1 MSSPIHVFE
10 KPFVHNGIVLDS
22 HFKAAAHHLKGVPMR
37 NLFAI
42 FLFLTFFVG
51 NATAQ
56 TQLSNCISFSNTSAR
71 IIDRN
76 SVYSAVSWRS
86 QVTNSC
92 PEPIIYDFTLKA
104 QSADR
109 IELDRSR
116 QYDFYIPPLTSSIV
130 SSRLL
135 LTSSKAE
142 GFNSVAIT
150 LDRASKAGSSI
161 IGDSDSC
168 LSVHSVKPSR
178 VFTENT
184 VYQRRS
190 WQARVSNSCN
200 RNFLVD
206 LTYKVYDSESYEI
219 SSNSKYD
226 AYIPSNGTVVVSYS
240 DLLSPVNLFGS
251 RGRDTVVIRRAQ
263 ATDKKP
269 LRQTHFAWLSSALSY
284 FSDVDGK
291 LLTSVKA
298 NGIGMFRLSLSMEPH
313 PSDILFKL
321 NEDSLVEL
329 DAETRG
335 ISTFNTATNY
345 LTVPVAEV
353 TLGQQKLI
361 LEDLSF
367 NLIAAE
373 GWFFRLEGYTEYSAP
388 PRLLEGA
395 DDCIYVTLL
404 DSKTLETN
412 SVYSEVSFLADISNK
427 CSREFL
433 LDVEFTAHDSG
444 GFVIDDTREY
454 DFKVLPNASST
465 VTKRMLISP
474 FILERGLAKI
484 GVSVTVS
491 K

>member
-1 MSSPIHVFE
+1 
-10 KPFVHNGIVLDS
+10 
-22 HFKAAAHHLKGVPMR
+22 MR
-37 NLFAI
+37 NLFAV
-42 FLFLTFFVG
+42 LLLLTFSVD

-56 TQLSNCISFSNTSAR
+56 TSLSNCISFSDTSTK

-76 SVYSAVSWRS
+76 NVYSAVSWRS

-92 PEPIIYDFTLKA
+92 SEPIFYDFTLKA
-104 QSADR
+104 LSADR

-135 LTSSKAE
+135 LSSSKAE
-142 GFNSVAIT
+142 GLNSLVIT
-150 LDRASKAGSSI
+150 VEGAAKASSSI

-178 VFTENT
+178 IITENT

-190 WQARVSNSCN
+190 WQARVSNSCD

-206 LTYKVYDSESYEI
+206 LSYKVFDSESYEL
-219 SSNSKYD
+219 SSGNKYD
-226 AYIPSNGTVVVSYS
+226 TYVPSKGSVIVSHS
-240 DLLSPVNLFGS
+240 DLLSPVSLFGS
-251 RGRDTVVIRRAQ
+251 IGRDVIEVRRVQ
-263 ATDKKP
+263 ITDKKP
-269 LRQTHFAWLSSALSY
+269 LKQSHFAWLPSALSH

-298 NGIGMFRLSLSMEPH
+298 DGIGMFRLTLSMEPH
-313 PSDILFKL
+313 ASDILFKL
-321 NEDSLVEL
+321 NEDSLVGL

-335 ISTFNTATNY
+335 ISTFNTATNF

-353 TLGQQKLI
+353 TLGQQKLT
-361 LEDLSF
+361 LQDLNF
-367 NLIAAE
+367 KLIAAE
-373 GWFFRLEGYTEYSAP
+373 RWLFRLERYTEYNAP
-388 PRLLEGA
+388 SRLLEGA

-412 SVYSEVSFLADISNK
+412 SVYSEVSFIADISNK
-427 CSREFL
+427 CDREL
-433 LDVEFTAHDSG
+433 ILDVEFTAHDSG
-444 GFVIDDTREY
+444 GFIIDDTREY

-465 VTKRMLISP
+465 VTKRILISP
-474 FILERGLAKI
+474 AMLEKRLAKI
-484 GVSVTVS
+484 GVSISVS